1 MGRKL
6 VIPQEDEG
14 CTRMTD
20 VLASYVVR
28 MEKTPL
34 RGSTPLSPEPVAA
47 DIGEEAAGHGF
58 YTRTKKPPAV
68 AFHSLP
74 QELTDI
80 VKICTKASRANF
92 GDLVWLTWDGG
103 KGVRKDGNRVAHPMH
118 GSTLVGVTVSGTQG
132 MQRCWAQVDSLC
144 SKSR

>member
-1 MGRKL
+1 MCWFLSGSSQVYQGPIHLIFITPTHSLSPSTTTHSPLKDHALPYMNDKRHTPDTLFLVMEEDFRIYKDVALKPDTETKSQGRKF

-20 VLASYVVR
+20 VLASYVAR

-58 YTRTKKPPAV
+58 YTRTNN
-68 AFHSLP
+68 HL
-74 QELTDI
+74 Q
-80 VKICTKASRANF
+80 
-92 GDLVWLTWDGG
+92 
-103 KGVRKDGNRVAHPMH
+103 
-118 GSTLVGVTVSGTQG
+118 
-132 MQRCWAQVDSLC
+132 
-144 SKSR
+144 